1 MKNTNRRANTEHK
14 YDCNKKRYKIKR
26 IRKARGQKRCRQTM
40 GRLRKFVSYH
50 AGNKGVGCS
59 SFKMPLQKE
68 KEAATFCV
76 ISWILMLILLP
87 CSISRFGVKTA
98 RFQTPLPPPSS
109 SNLRRKCQ
117 NQPQQLKPVRNLF
130 SEVRA
135 VSCMLCCA
143 ACLFRFEAIST
154 TARNVC
160 FNLFPKGIP
169 HSTPC
174 KEVEFSKFPWIFS
187 PTHCPLQFCFNFTK
201 RYCFFKYLI
210 LSLGLFL
217 SALVYQIL

>member
-1 MKNTNRRANTEHK
+1 
-14 YDCNKKRYKIKR
+14 
-26 IRKARGQKRCRQTM
+26 
-40 GRLRKFVSYH
+40 
-50 AGNKGVGCS
+50 
-59 SFKMPLQKE
+59 MPLQKE

-98 RFQTPLPPPSS
+98 RFQTPLPLPSS

-201 RYCFFKYLI
+201 RYCFFKIFNIISWSFPLRPSISDPLAKLPSNDLIIFATSLSSPYLNPSI
-210 LSLGLFL
+210 MGVSKYGSPFF
-217 SALVYQIL
+217 SFFSWSTNSIYSGIEISY